1 MECEN
6 YYWTGYRMLI
16 ISKSPVRISYAGGGS
31 DYYPFF
37 QEHGGCVVNATI
49 DKYVYFFS
57 LPQWPLAEDRFRF
70 TYRKTESVSNFKLL
84 EHPVL
89 RQLLKNLDW
98 AMPLNIAT
106 MADVPGESGLGSS
119 SAFTAAAIQNL
130 NFRLG
135 ISVNGAE
142 LAGKAIE
149 IEREQLREPGGWQD
163 QIATAHGGFQSYRLN
178 KNGFESHNL
187 NLSSEVKDFL
197 KARQILVATE
207 FKRKNASAAQTIQDT
222 ANNILFPTFKESAN
236 IARKLEDSLK
246 TSSNSE
252 FAYSSI
258 VSAVT
263 DYWEIKKT
271 LPMDP
276 DFHSIL
282 NERLRLLSDIG
293 VDGFKLLGS
302 GNGGYILVLASPKQ
316 IDEVEN
322 VFGKE
327 KCIRFSYSD
336 SGTNTEGSDF

>member
-1 MECEN
+1 
-6 YYWTGYRMLI
+6 MLI

-37 QEHGGCVVNATI
+37 QEYGGCVVNATI

-98 AMPLNIAT
+98 TMPLNMAT

-149 IEREQLREPGGWQD
+149 LEREQLREPGGWQD
-163 QIATAHGGFQSYRLN
+163 QIATTHGGFQSYRLN

-187 NLSSEVKDFL
+187 NLSSEVKAFL

-222 ANNILFPTFKESAN
+222 ANNILFSTFKESAN

-246 TSSNSE
+246 ASSNSE

-258 VSAVT
+258 VSAVI

-276 DFHSIL
+276 DFHNIL
-282 NERLRLLSDIG
+282 NTKSRLLRDIG
-293 VDGFKLLGS
+293 VDSFKLLGS

-336 SGTNTEGSDF
+336 SGTNTEGLDF